1 VIEIHKNGEKM
12 EKIIEV
18 KDLKKKYGEFEAVKG
33 IDIEVFK
40 GEVFGFLG
48 PNGAGKTTTLEILEG
63 LRKPTSGVIRMFG
76 KEIKG
81 DVLPAMKE
89 RIGVVLQQT
98 SFLDHLKV
106 KEILELFASFFKRSI
121 PIQEALKMVELEEK
135 ANAYPDNLSG
145 GQRQR
150 LAIAVAM
157 INDPDLIFMDEPTT
171 GLDPQSRESIWV
183 LVERLKAKGKTIFLT
198 THYMEEA
205 QRLCDRVTIID
216 HGKVVEVGSPE
227 QLILKY
233 GGESKIDFSCVPV
246 PPKEKIEELEMELQ
260 EKLQRLDDHC
270 RIVTRDLTKT
280 LEKIVLWSKGNNVSL
295 TNVFLIEPTLEDV
308 FLNLTGRE
316 LRD

>member
-1 VIEIHKNGEKM
+1 M

-18 KDLKKKYGEFEAVKG
+18 KNLRKKYGKLEAVKG
-33 IDIEVFK
+33 IDIDVFK
-40 GEVFGFLG
+40 GEIFGFLG

-63 LRKPTSGVIRMFG
+63 LRKPTAGTIKMFG
-76 KEIKG
+76 REIKG
-81 DVLPAMKE
+81 DVIPKIKE

-106 KEILELFASFFKRSI
+106 KEILELFASFFKKSI
-121 PIQEALKMVELEEK
+121 PIEKALEMVELQEK
-135 ANAYPDNLSG
+135 VNAYPENLSG

-150 LAIAVAM
+150 LAIAVAL

-183 LVERLKAKGKTIFLT
+183 LIEKLKSNGKTIFLT

-205 QRLCDRVTIID
+205 QRLCDRITIID
-216 HGKVVEVGSPE
+216 HGKVVETGSPE

-233 GGESKIDFSCVPV
+233 GGESKIDFSCTPT
-246 PPKEKIEELEMELQ
+246 PPMEKIKELENELQ
-260 EKLQRLDDHC
+260 GEIQKLDDHC
-270 RIVTRDLTKT
+270 RIVTSDLTKT
-280 LEKIVLWSKGNNVSL
+280 LEKIVLWSKNNNVSL